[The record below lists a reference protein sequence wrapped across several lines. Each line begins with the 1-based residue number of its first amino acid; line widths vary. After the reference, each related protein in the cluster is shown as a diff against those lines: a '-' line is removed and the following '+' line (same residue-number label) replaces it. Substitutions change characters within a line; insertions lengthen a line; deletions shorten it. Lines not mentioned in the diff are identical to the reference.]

1 MNVLVLNCGSSSVRF
16 QVIDTDLQAIAR
28 DGDRRLAQGRIER
41 VGERALTH
49 VAAAGRAPVNE
60 EMPLPDHRAAVE
72 WALRWVTSRDSGIES
87 VKAPSDIHAVGHRVV
102 HGGERFVESARI
114 DAGVLAG
121 IEECVELAPLHN
133 PANLKGIRAAREIL
147 GGKVPDVAVFDTAF
161 HATMPDVAFLY
172 GIPYEYH
179 RRFRLRRYGFHGTSH
194 RYLVDR
200 YRRLR
205 GVPLEQVNLVT
216 LHLGNGCSACA
227 IRAGRSVD
235 TSMGFTP
242 LEGLLM
248 GTRCGDLDPSVVEFL
263 CEKEGTTPQQVTAM
277 LHGQSGLLGVSGLTA
292 DMRDLLAAEAEHRDG
307 RAHLAI
313 EMFCRRARKYAG
325 AYLAELGG
333 AEAIVFAGGIGE
345 NSPEIRARIC
355 AGLEWMGLEL
365 APEQNAACVGG
376 RSGPISRAGA
386 RLAAW
391 VIPTDEELLIA
402 RETARI
408 VEAAGRGAR

>member
-1 MNVLVLNCGSSSVRF
+1 
-16 QVIDTDLQAIAR
+16 
-28 DGDRRLAQGRIER
+28 
-41 VGERALTH
+41 
-49 VAAAGRAPVNE
+49 
-60 EMPLPDHRAAVE
+60 
-72 WALRWVTSRDSGIES
+72 
-87 VKAPSDIHAVGHRVV
+87 
-102 HGGERFVESARI
+102 
-114 DAGVLAG
+114 
-121 IEECVELAPLHN
+121 
-133 PANLKGIRAAREIL
+133 
-147 GGKVPDVAVFDTAF
+147 
-161 HATMPDVAFLY
+161 
-172 GIPYEYH
+172 
-179 RRFRLRRYGFHGTSH
+179 
-194 RYLVDR
+194 
-200 YRRLR
+200 
-205 GVPLEQVNLVT
+205 VNLVT